1 MVIKYNVV
9 VLMVNYIR
17 NKRDKVYFEVLVYGV
32 MAEEFLVLITFLFV
46 VCCLGLGRKGVG
58 K

>member
-46 VCCLGLGRKGVG
+46 VRCLGLGRKGVG